1 MLRKVICVTFLY
13 RPKKGYHLEI
23 VNPDKNLWS
32 EIVSKCNYFFNMSL
46 IPEFVGKCLSKEKHI
61 QIPDNAIREKVCY
74 CGAKRSVELFAY
86 FNRQCKYRKFLLD
99 CLKLKKQT
107 QEKVVMS
114 RL

>member
-1 MLRKVICVTFLY
+1 MTFFVST
-13 RPKKGYHLEI
+13 KKDYHLELVI
-23 VNPDKNLWS
+23 PEKNLWS

-46 IPEFVGKCLSKEKHI
+46 IPEFVGKFLSKEKHI

-74 CGAKRSVELFAY
+74 CGAKGPVELFPY

-107 QEKVVMS
+107 QENVVMFRS
-114 RL
+114 